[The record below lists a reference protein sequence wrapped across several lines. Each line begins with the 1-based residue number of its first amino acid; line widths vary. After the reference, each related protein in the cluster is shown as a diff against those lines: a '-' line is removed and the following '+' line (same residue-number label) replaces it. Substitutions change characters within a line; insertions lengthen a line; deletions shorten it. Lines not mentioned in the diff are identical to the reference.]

1 MLLFTSLCCNFP
13 FFGGYMKK
21 NLGRAIVVLF
31 TSALCFGFASCNFGD
46 GDNNSTSDNP
56 SQKKYGVVE
65 SFSSNNVYYLAGERI
80 KSTEYAISFY
90 SNDGESCTG
99 TSLTHSDKLE
109 IQIGKD
115 LNNLRPVVL
124 GETAYE
130 TTDKIVL
137 VKVKD
142 SKSQDAGKSCEISV
156 IPLTDINSISCAT
169 ISIFQNTESID
180 NKIKLKKDTESITN
194 ITIFD
199 GFTVKDGFTVWID
212 NNYGTDKAAE
222 THDYKEYSSGS
233 DLTDVIREMKENAKN
248 DDNLGKKSHY
258 YSYYVKYN
266 EIISNQ
272 NKSICVNNQNL

>member
-1 MLLFTSLCCNFP
+1 MKKTEK
-13 FFGGYMKK
+13 FFG
-21 NLGRAIVVLF
+21 RAVVALF
-31 TSALCFGFASCNFGD
+31 ASALCFGFASCNFGD
-46 GDNNSTSDNP
+46 SDNNPDSPTDTP
-56 SQKKYGVVE
+56 SQKEYGVVE
-65 SFSSNNVYYLAGERI
+65 SFSSNNDYYLAGEKI

-90 SNDGESCTG
+90 SNDGEFCTG
-99 TSLTHSDKLE
+99 TPFTHSDKLE

-124 GETAYE
+124 EETAYE

-142 SKSQDAGKSCEISV
+142 SKSQDAGKYCEISV
-156 IPLTDINSISCAT
+156 IPLTDILTDINSISCVT

-180 NKIKLKKDTESITN
+180 KKITLKKDTESITN

-222 THDYKEYSSGS
+222 THDYKEYPSGS

-248 DDNLGKKSHY
+248 DENLGKKSHY

-266 EIISNQ
+266 EIISNKD
-272 NKSICVNNQNL
+272 KSICVNNQNL

>member
-1 MLLFTSLCCNFP
+1 
-13 FFGGYMKK
+13 MKK
-21 NLGRAIVVLF
+21 KEKKLSRAIVVLF

-46 GDNNSTSDNP
+46 GDIP

-65 SFSSNNVYYLAGERI
+65 SFLSNNDYYLAGEKI

-90 SNDGESCTG
+90 SNDGEPC

-142 SKSQDAGKSCEISV
+142 SKSQDAGTSCEISV
-156 IPLTDINSISCAT
+156 IPLTDITSISCVT

-180 NKIKLKKDTESITN
+180 KKIILKKDTESIKK

-212 NNYGTDKAAE
+212 NNYDTDKAAE
-222 THDYKEYSSGS
+222 THDYKEYPSGF
-233 DLTDVIREMKENAKN
+233 DLTDVIREMKKNAKN
-248 DDNLGKKSHY
+248 DENLGKKSHY
-258 YSYYVKYN
+258 YSYYVTYN

>member
-1 MLLFTSLCCNFP
+1 
-13 FFGGYMKK
+13 MKK
-21 NLGRAIVVLF
+21 KEKKLGRAIVVLF

-46 GDNNSTSDNP
+46 GDNNSTSDE
-56 SQKKYGVVE
+56 KKYGVVE
-65 SFSSNNVYYLAGERI
+65 SFSSKNDYYLAGEKI

-90 SNDGESCTG
+90 RNDGKFCTG
-99 TSLTHSDKLE
+99 TSFTHSDKLE

-142 SKSQDAGKSCEISV
+142 SKSQDAGKSCKISV

-169 ISIFQNTESID
+169 ISIFQNTKSID
-180 NKIKLKKDTESITN
+180 KKITLKKDTESITN

-222 THDYKEYSSGS
+222 THDYKEYPSGC

-248 DDNLGKKSHY
+248 DENLGKKSHY

-266 EIISNQ
+266 EIISNKD
-272 NKSICVNNQNL
+272 KSICVNNQNL

>member
-1 MLLFTSLCCNFP
+1 MFCASSYHFQSFISRFSGETAHLDN
-13 FFGGYMKK
+13 
-21 NLGRAIVVLF
+21 
-31 TSALCFGFASCNFGD
+31 GFYNRYNGAR
-46 GDNNSTSDNP
+46 ST
-56 SQKKYGVVE
+56 QKKYGVVE
-65 SFSSNNVYYLAGERI
+65 SFSSNIDYYLAGEKI

-99 TSLTHSDKLE
+99 NSLTHSDKLE

-142 SKSQDAGKSCEISV
+142 SISKDAGKSCKISV

-180 NKIKLKKDTESITN
+180 NKIN
-194 ITIFD
+194 
-199 GFTVKDGFTVWID
+199 
-212 NNYGTDKAAE
+212 
-222 THDYKEYSSGS
+222 
-233 DLTDVIREMKENAKN
+233 
-248 DDNLGKKSHY
+248 
-258 YSYYVKYN
+258 
-266 EIISNQ
+266 
-272 NKSICVNNQNL
+272 

>member
-1 MLLFTSLCCNFP
+1 
-13 FFGGYMKK
+13 MKK

-31 TSALCFGFASCNFGD
+31 TSELCFGFASCNFGD
-46 GDNNSTSDNP
+46 GDNNSTSDIP

-65 SFSSNNVYYLAGERI
+65 LFSSNNDYYLAGERI

-137 VKVKD
+137 VKVK
-142 SKSQDAGKSCEISV
+142 
-156 IPLTDINSISCAT
+156 
-169 ISIFQNTESID
+169 
-180 NKIKLKKDTESITN
+180 
-194 ITIFD
+194 
-199 GFTVKDGFTVWID
+199 
-212 NNYGTDKAAE
+212 
-222 THDYKEYSSGS
+222 
-233 DLTDVIREMKENAKN
+233 
-248 DDNLGKKSHY
+248 
-258 YSYYVKYN
+258 
-266 EIISNQ
+266 
-272 NKSICVNNQNL
+272 

>member
-1 MLLFTSLCCNFP
+1 
-13 FFGGYMKK
+13 MKK
-21 NLGRAIVVLF
+21 KEKKLGRAIGVLF

-46 GDNNSTSDNP
+46 GDNNSTSDNL

-65 SFSSNNVYYLAGERI
+65 SFSSKIDYYLAGEKI
-80 KSTEYAISFY
+80 KSKEYAISFY
-90 SNDGESCTG
+90 SNDGEFCTG
-99 TSLTHSDKLE
+99 TPLTHSDKLE

-130 TTDKIVL
+130 ITDKIVL

-142 SKSQDAGKSCEISV
+142 SKSQDAGKSCKISV
-156 IPLTDINSISCAT
+156 IPLTDILTDINSISCVT
-169 ISIFQNTESID
+169 ISIFQNTKSID
-180 NKIKLKKDTESITN
+180 KKITLKKDTESITN

-212 NNYGTDKAAE
+212 NNYDTDKAAE
-222 THDYKEYSSGS
+222 THDYKEYPSGS
-233 DLTDVIREMKENAKN
+233 DLTDVIRKMKENAKN
-248 DDNLGKKSHY
+248 DENLGKKSHY

-272 NKSICVNNQNL
+272 DKSICVNNQNL

>member
-1 MLLFTSLCCNFP
+1 
-13 FFGGYMKK
+13 MKK
-21 NLGRAIVVLF
+21 KEKKLARAIVVLF

-46 GDNNSTSDNP
+46 GDNNSTSDIP

-65 SFSSNNVYYLAGERI
+65 SFSSNNVYYLAGAKI
-80 KSTEYAISFY
+80 KSREYAISFY
-90 SNDGESCTG
+90 SNDGEFCTG
-99 TSLTHSDKLE
+99 TPFTHSDKLE

-142 SKSQDAGKSCEISV
+142 SKSQDAGKYCAISV
-156 IPLTDINSISCAT
+156 IPLTDILTDINSISCVT
-169 ISIFQNTESID
+169 ISIFQNTERID
-180 NKIKLKKDTESITN
+180 KKITLKKDTESITN
-194 ITIFD
+194 ITITIFD

-212 NNYGTDKAAE
+212 NNYDTEKAAK
-222 THDYKEYSSGS
+222 THDYKEYPSGS
-233 DLTDVIREMKENAKN
+233 DLTDVIRKMKENAKN
-248 DDNLGKKSHY
+248 DENLGKKSHF

-266 EIISNQ
+266 GIISNQ

>member
-1 MLLFTSLCCNFP
+1 MKKTEK
-13 FFGGYMKK
+13 FFG
-21 NLGRAIVVLF
+21 RAVVALF

-46 GDNNSTSDNP
+46 GDNNSNSDTP
-56 SQKKYGVVE
+56 SQKEYGVVK
-65 SFSSNNVYYLAGERI
+65 SFSSNNNYYLAGEKI

-99 TSLTHSDKLE
+99 TSITHSDKLE

-124 GETAYE
+124 GETLYE
-130 TTDKIVL
+130 ITDKIVL
-137 VKVKD
+137 VKVKE

-180 NKIKLKKDTESITN
+180 KKITLKKDSKSITN

-199 GFTVKDGFTVWID
+199 VFTVNEGFTVWID
-212 NNYGTDKAAE
+212 NNYDTDKPSE
-222 THDYKEYSSGS
+222 THDYREYSSGS
-233 DLTDVIREMKENAKN
+233 DLTSVIQKMKENAKN
-248 DDNLGKKSHY
+248 DKNLEKKSHY

-266 EIISNQ
+266 GLTSNQ

>member
-1 MLLFTSLCCNFP
+1 
-13 FFGGYMKK
+13 MKK
-21 NLGRAIVVLF
+21 KEKKLGRAIVVLF

-46 GDNNSTSDNP
+46 NNNNSTSD
-56 SQKKYGVVE
+56 KKYGVVE
-65 SFSSNNVYYLAGERI
+65 SFSSNNDYYLAGEKI
-80 KSTEYAISFY
+80 KSKEYAISFY
-90 SNDGESCTG
+90 SNDGEFCTG
-99 TSLTHSDKLE
+99 TPFTHSDKLE

-142 SKSQDAGKSCEISV
+142 SKSQDAGTSCEISV
-156 IPLTDINSISCAT
+156 IPLTDITSISCVT

-180 NKIKLKKDTESITN
+180 KKIILKKDTESIKK

-199 GFTVKDGFTVWID
+199 GFTVKNGFTVWID
-212 NNYGTDKAAE
+212 NNYDKDKAAE
-222 THDYKEYSSGS
+222 THDYTEYPSGS
-233 DLTDVIREMKENAKN
+233 DLTDVIRKMKENAKN
-248 DDNLGKKSHY
+248 DENLGKKSHY

-266 EIISNQ
+266 GIISNQ
-272 NKSICVNNQNL
+272 DKSICVNNQNL

>member
-1 MLLFTSLCCNFP
+1 
-13 FFGGYMKK
+13 MKK
-21 NLGRAIVVLF
+21 KEKKLGRAIVVLF

-46 GDNNSTSDNP
+46 NNNNSTSDIP
-56 SQKKYGVVE
+56 LQKKYGVVE
-65 SFSSNNVYYLAGERI
+65 SFSSNNDYYLAGEKI
-80 KSTEYAISFY
+80 KSKEYAISFY
-90 SNDGESCTG
+90 SNDGEFCTG
-99 TSLTHSDKLE
+99 TPFTHSDKLE

-142 SKSQDAGKSCEISV
+142 SKSQDAEKSCKISV
-156 IPLTDINSISCAT
+156 IPLTDILTDINSISCVT

-180 NKIKLKKDTESITN
+180 KKITLKKDTESITN

-212 NNYGTDKAAE
+212 NNYDTDKAAE
-222 THDYKEYSSGS
+222 THDYKEYPSGF
-233 DLTDVIREMKENAKN
+233 DLTDVIREMKKNAKN
-248 DDNLGKKSHY
+248 DENLGKKSHY
-258 YSYYVKYN
+258 YSYYVTYN

>member
-1 MLLFTSLCCNFP
+1 MLLFTSLCCNF
-13 FFGGYMKK
+13 
-21 NLGRAIVVLF
+21 
-31 TSALCFGFASCNFGD
+31 
-46 GDNNSTSDNP
+46 GDNNNNSTYDIP

-65 SFSSNNVYYLAGERI
+65 SFSSNNDYYLAGEKI
-80 KSTEYAISFY
+80 KSKEYAISFY
-90 SNDGESCTG
+90 SNDGVFCTG
-99 TSLTHSDKLE
+99 NSLTHSDKLE

-142 SKSQDAGKSCEISV
+142 SKSQDAGESCEISV
-156 IPLTDINSISCAT
+156 IPTDILTDIDSISCVT
-169 ISIFQNTESID
+169 ISIFQNTKSID
-180 NKIKLKKDTESITN
+180 KKIILKKDTESITN

-212 NNYGTDKAAE
+212 NNYDKDKAAE
-222 THDYKEYSSGS
+222 THDYTEYPSGF
-233 DLTDVIREMKENAKN
+233 DLTDVIRKMKENAKN
-248 DDNLGKKSHY
+248 DENLGKKSHF

-266 EIISNQ
+266 GIISNQ
-272 NKSICVNNQNL
+272 DKSICVNNQNL

>member
-1 MLLFTSLCCNFP
+1 
-13 FFGGYMKK
+13 MKK
-21 NLGRAIVVLF
+21 KEKKLGRAIVVLF

-46 GDNNSTSDNP
+46 GDNNPTSDE
-56 SQKKYGVVE
+56 KKYGVVE
-65 SFSSNNVYYLAGERI
+65 SFSSKIDYYLAGEKI

-90 SNDGESCTG
+90 SNDGEPC

-142 SKSQDAGKSCEISV
+142 SESQDAEKFCEISV
-156 IPLTDINSISCAT
+156 IPLTDILTDINSISCVT
-169 ISIFQNTESID
+169 ISIFQNTERID
-180 NKIKLKKDTESITN
+180 KKITLKKDTESITN

-212 NNYGTDKAAE
+212 NNYYTGKAAE
-222 THDYKEYSSGS
+222 THDYKEYPSGS
-233 DLTDVIREMKENAKN
+233 DLTDVIRKMKEKAKN
-248 DDNLGKKSHY
+248 DENLGKKSHF

-266 EIISNQ
+266 GILSNQ
-272 NKSICVNNQNL
+272 DKSICVNNQNL

>member
-1 MLLFTSLCCNFP
+1 
-13 FFGGYMKK
+13 MKK

-46 GDNNSTSDNP
+46 GDNNSTSD
-56 SQKKYGVVE
+56 KKSGVVE
-65 SFSSNNVYYLAGERI
+65 SFLSNNDYYLAGEKI

-90 SNDGESCTG
+90 SNDGEFCTG
-99 TSLTHSDKLE
+99 SLTHSDKLE

-169 ISIFQNTESID
+169 ISIFQNTKSID
-180 NKIKLKKDTESITN
+180 KKITLKKDTESITN

-212 NNYGTDKAAE
+212 NNYYTGKAAE
-222 THDYKEYSSGS
+222 PHDYKEYPSGS

-248 DDNLGKKSHY
+248 DVNLGKKSHY